1 MSIYFVETT
10 AAEQRE
16 YLCQWTERFYME
28 NRRVQIVVD
37 SMAAAQLID
46 QLLWTFS
53 QSSFIPHV
61 ILSPGAAP
69 PVEPVLIIPEPFQ
82 VPGFDTV
89 ICDCPTDVEFM
100 SRFDTAVHFILRDDS
115 ERRQQSRV
123 LWQRTRDRG
132 LRPVH
137 VRYGQ

>member
-1 MSIYFVETT
+1 
-10 AAEQRE
+10 
-16 YLCQWTERFYME
+16 ME